1 MDKEGCM
8 MHHNSNLEKFL
19 LRIGIAFNNLDI
31 YVEAFTHSSYSN
43 EQRHVEKL
51 PHNERLE
58 FLGDAALQLCCS
70 EYLFDMKPELPEGN
84 MTRIRSALVREEAL
98 DKYADQ
104 IDLSTFVRMGRGEEK
119 MGGRSRSSLKADAF
133 EALIGAIYEDLGFEH
148 VLKFLTPILA
158 REYEALDVKDDRDY
172 KSRLQEFVQA
182 DSKRAISYHLLSAE
196 GPAHAKVFETAVMLD
211 EMRLGIGQATTKK
224 ESEQQ
229 AAKAALSKLALRD

>member
-1 MDKEGCM
+1 M
-8 MHHNSNLEKFL
+8 NYNPNLETFL
-19 LRIGIAFNNLDI
+19 VTIGIPFKDLDI
-31 YVEAFTHSSYSN
+31 YTEAVTHSSYAN
-43 EQRHVEKL
+43 EQRHVAKL

-70 EYLFDMKPELPEGN
+70 EYLFDMKPQLPEGN

-104 IDLSTFVRMGRGEEK
+104 IDLPTFVRMGRGEEK
-119 MGGRSRSSLKADAF
+119 MGGRSRASLKADAF
-133 EALIGAIYEDLGFEH
+133 EALIGAIYEDLGFEQ

-158 REYEALDVKDDRDY
+158 SEYEALDVKDDRDY

-196 GPAHAKVFETAVMLD
+196 GPAHAKIFKTAVMLD
-211 EMRLGIGQATTKK
+211 AMTLGIGTATTKK
-224 ESEQQ
+224 EAEQL
-229 AAKAALSKLALRD
+229 AAKVALSKLALGD

>member
-1 MDKEGCM
+1 M
-8 MHHNSNLEKFL
+8 HNSSLEKFL
-19 LRIGIAFNNLDI
+19 KKERIAFKDLTI
-31 YVEAFTHSSYSN
+31 YLEAITHSSYSN
-43 EQRHVEKL
+43 EQRHIGKL

-70 EYLFDMKPELPEGN
+70 EYLFDMKPQLPEGN

-98 DKYADQ
+98 TKYADQ

-119 MGGRSRSSLKADAF
+119 MGGRDRSSLKADAF
-133 EALIGAIYEDLGFEH
+133 EALVGAIYEDLGFEH

-182 DSKRAISYHLLSAE
+182 DSKRAISYHMLSAE
-196 GPAHAKVFETAVMLD
+196 GPAHAKIFETAVMLD
-211 EMRLGIGQATTKK
+211 DMTLGVGSATTKK
-224 ESEQQ
+224 EAEQQ
-229 AAKAALSKLALRD
+229 AAKVALSKLALND